1 MNSIGTH
8 SFTIDCT
15 KYYSIAIP
23 LAQQEFRE
31 FMIVCPNCK
40 STTVFLLRIDSDWCS
55 GLGDYYPINDRT
67 EYTEKEW
74 NMDAS
79 DRPDIEVYHCR
90 TCGHIW

>member
-1 MNSIGTH
+1 
-8 SFTIDCT
+8 
-15 KYYSIAIP
+15 
-23 LAQQEFRE
+23 
-31 FMIVCPNCK
+31 MIVCPNCK
-40 STTVFLLRIDSDWCS
+40 STTVFLLRIDSVWCA
-55 GLGDYYPINDRT
+55 GLGDSYPINDRT